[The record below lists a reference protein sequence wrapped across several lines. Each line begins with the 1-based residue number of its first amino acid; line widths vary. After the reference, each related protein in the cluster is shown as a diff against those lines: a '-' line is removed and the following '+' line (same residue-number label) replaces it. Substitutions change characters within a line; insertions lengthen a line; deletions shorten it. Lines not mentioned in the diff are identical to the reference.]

1 MQQPPPMETEEVKG
15 TKASSSAP
23 TWVQIILMF
32 VAIVILIAIAALVPT
47 VMRFLVFGGRL

>member
-1 MQQPPPMETEEVKG
+1 MQPPPPMETEEAKG

>member
-1 MQQPPPMETEEVKG
+1 MQHPPPMETEEAKG